1 VARPE
6 MTAPGECSPY
16 AADVEMP
23 GDGRALIGSAYVDD
37 DGAPDPAVREALA
50 AGRIDLQDLCGA
62 RLLVAVVA
70 VADAVDAE
78 TGADKDSHMAIVSMV
93 NASGKRGLLA
103 FTGLDALQRWQPDA
117 RPVPV
122 RADLAAQAALDDG
135 ADALVIDVQGPVPY
149 VVTEPAL
156 TALATCRD
164 LTPDP

>member
-1 VARPE
+1 MDTR
-6 MTAPGECSPY
+6 
-16 AADVEMP
+16 
-23 GDGRALIGSAYVDD
+23 GDGRTLAGSPYVDD
-37 DGAPDPAVREALA
+37 DGAADPGVRAALA
-50 AGRIDLQDLCGA
+50 SGRIELSDLCGT

-70 VADAVDAE
+70 VAEAIDPE
-78 TGADKDSHMAIVSMV
+78 SGADTSSQMAVVSMV
-93 NASGKRGLLA
+93 NASGQRGLLA

-149 VVTEPAL
+149 VITEPAL
-156 TALATCRD
+156 SALATCAD